1 VGRGAV
7 GEAVGVGE
15 LGLGVGG
22 RDGLTVGS
30 DFVGMG
36 DGGGA
41 LGLGVPVGDRVG
53 DTTTKDEQAAVLKVP
68 LL

>member
-1 VGRGAV
+1 V
-7 GEAVGVGE
+7 
-15 LGLGVGG
+15 
-22 RDGLTVGS
+22 TVGI

-36 DGGGA
+36 DGGEA

-53 DTTTKDEQAAVLKVP
+53 YDTTTKDEQAAVSKVP